1 MFISS
6 IIFSYLF
13 YWFIDLFFLP
23 SGRQNKTS
31 TVLNLFIQNR
41 SAQFLYIIYF
51 LILYPKKG
59 MQDCLGFCIPCRGFR
74 ILGTGLQS
82 LSVELK
88 IPDTNCQWDS
98 RFLEPYS
105 RFQSAG
111 FYISPLEIP
120 GCLIPEFPGF
130 WNLDTIMSI
139 ITWSEPLYSV
149 DRHNFWI
156 SFISWYYQ
164 TNVVNLSKA
173 LIRVDGPF
181 LGCWQRETWLSDFVR
196 AMFLCFS
203 RLRAVSLF
211 TWSVEQNARD
221 TQMATR
227 VT

>member
-13 YWFIDLFFLP
+13 YLLIDLFFLP
-23 SGRQNKTS
+23 SGRQKKTS

-41 SAQFLYIIYF
+41 SAQFFYIIYF

-59 MQDCLGFCIPCRGFR
+59 MQDSLGFCIPCRGFR

-98 RFLEPYS
+98 RFLELYS
-105 RFQSAG
+105 RFQSIG

-149 DRHNFWI
+149 DLRNF
-156 SFISWYYQ
+156 
-164 TNVVNLSKA
+164 
-173 LIRVDGPF
+173 
-181 LGCWQRETWLSDFVR
+181 
-196 AMFLCFS
+196 
-203 RLRAVSLF
+203 
-211 TWSVEQNARD
+211 
-221 TQMATR
+221 
-227 VT
+227 

>member
-1 MFISS
+1 M
-6 IIFSYLF
+6 
-13 YWFIDLFFLP
+13 P

-59 MQDCLGFCIPCRGFR
+59 MQDSLGFCIPCRGFR

-98 RFLEPYS
+98 RFLEPSS
-105 RFQSAG
+105 RFQTPG
-111 FYISPLEIP
+111 FYISPLE
-120 GCLIPEFPGF
+120 FPGF
-130 WNLDTIMSI
+130 LDAWFRNFPDSGIWI
-139 ITWSEPLYSV
+139 PLCSLIHYYVERTFINSV
-149 DRHNFWI
+149 DLHNFWI

-173 LIRVDGPF
+173 LIRVDEPF
-181 LGCWQRETWLSDFVR
+181 LGYWKRETWLSDFVR
-196 AMFLCFS
+196 AMFLYFPLFLPFS
-203 RLRAVSLF
+203 ITVNLKLLYCVSNFNWLRVDFQCRVIFVCVS
-211 TWSVEQNARD
+211 A
-221 TQMATR
+221 
-227 VT
+227 

>member
-1 MFISS
+1 MFVSS

-13 YWFIDLFFLP
+13 YWFFFFLP

-59 MQDCLGFCIPCRGFR
+59 MQDCRGFCIPCRGFR

-105 RFQSAG
+105 RFQSPG

-139 ITWSEPLYSV
+139 ITWSEPLHSV
-149 DRHNFWI
+149 DLHNFWI

-181 LGCWQRETWLSDFVR
+181 LGYWQRETWLSDFVR

-203 RLRAVSLF
+203 RLRAVCLF

>member
-13 YWFIDLFFLP
+13 FFFLP

-59 MQDCLGFCIPCRGFR
+59 MQDSLGFRIPCRGFR
-74 ILGTGLQS
+74 TLGTGLQS

-105 RFQSAG
+105 RFQSPG

-139 ITWSEPLYSV
+139 ITYME
-149 DRHNFWI
+149 RT
-156 SFISWYYQ
+156 FIFGRSAQ
-164 TNVVNLSKA
+164 FLNILHFLILSTNVVNLSKA

-181 LGCWQRETWLSDFVR
+181 LGY
-196 AMFLCFS
+196 
-203 RLRAVSLF
+203 
-211 TWSVEQNARD
+211 
-221 TQMATR
+221 
-227 VT
+227 